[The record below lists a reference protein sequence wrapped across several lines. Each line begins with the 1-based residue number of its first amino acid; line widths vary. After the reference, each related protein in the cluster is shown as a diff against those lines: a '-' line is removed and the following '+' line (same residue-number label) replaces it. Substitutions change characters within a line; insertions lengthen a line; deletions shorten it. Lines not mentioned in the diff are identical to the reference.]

1 MSVIEKNLMT
11 ILKIAKM
18 GNPCLLEIAKP
29 ISDPTAPGIAK
40 LAADMRETLLDIG
53 ANGLA
58 APQVH
63 IAKRLIVYRVA
74 AHQIPSTSEMKPVD
88 WKVLINPVI
97 TPLTDQQELIWER
110 CLSVPGL
117 HGKVSRYTR
126 IHLQAT
132 QLDGSSIKIEASGFH
147 AMLLQHEY
155 DHLEGYL
162 YPMRMKDMSSLAYN
176 SELGDPGFMILR
188 DPREFQQ

>member
-1 MSVIEKNLMT
+1 MT

-18 GNPCLLEIAKP
+18 GHPCLIEVAKE
-29 ISDPTAPGIAK
+29 ISDPTAPNIAK
-40 LAADMRETLLDIG
+40 LAADMRDTLIDIK

-63 IAKRLIVYRVA
+63 VSKRLIVYRVA
-74 AHQIPSTSEMKPVD
+74 ANQIPKESDMQPID

-117 HGKVSRYTR
+117 HGKVPRYTK
-126 IHLQAT
+126 IHLQAL
-132 QLDGSSIKIEASGFH
+132 QLDGSTIEIEASGFH

-155 DHLEGYL
+155 DHLDGFL
-162 YPMRMKDMSSLAYN
+162 YPSRMQDMSTFSFD
-176 SELGDPGFMILR
+176 SELGDQGFRIDRPLK
-188 DPREFQQ
+188 EFMN

>member
-1 MSVIEKNLMT
+1 MA

-29 ISDPTAPGIAK
+29 IADPTAPEIAR

-63 IAKRLIVYRVA
+63 ISKRLIVYRVA
-74 AHQIPSTSEMKPVD
+74 AHQIPAVSDMKPID

-117 HGKVSRYTR
+117 HGKVSRYTK

-132 QLDGSSIKIEASGFH
+132 QLDGSTIDIEASGFH

-162 YPMRMKDMSSLAYN
+162 YPMKMGDMSSFTYD
-176 SELGDPGFMILR
+176 SELGDRGFMVAR
-188 DPREFQQ
+188 DPREFQE

>member
-1 MSVIEKNLMT
+1 MA

-18 GNPCLLEIAKP
+18 GNPCLLEAAKP
-29 ISDPTAPGIAK
+29 IADPTAPEIAQ
-40 LAADMRETLLDIG
+40 LAADMRETLIDIG

-63 IAKRLIVYRVA
+63 ISKRLIVYRVA
-74 AHQIPSTSEMKPVD
+74 AHQIPAESDMKPID

-97 TPLTDQQELIWER
+97 APLTDQQELIWER

-117 HGKVSRYTR
+117 HGKVPRYTKIR
-126 IHLQAT
+126 LQAQ
-132 QLDGSSIKIEASGFH
+132 QLDGSNIDIEASGFH

-155 DHLEGYL
+155 DHLDGYL
-162 YPMRMKDMSSLAYN
+162 YTMRMEDMRSLSYD
-176 SELGDPGFMILR
+176 SELGDHGFMVER
-188 DPREFQQ
+188 DPEEFRE